1 MRNIIYLLRDFAE
14 DIFILSGLAI
24 INLATFQLNQVAGM
38 YCLGITLAVI
48 GLTIAR
54 QPPKKE

>member
-14 DIFILSGLAI
+14 DIFILAGMAL
-24 INLATFQLNQVAGM
+24 INVATFQLHQTAGM
-38 YCLGITLAVI
+38 YSLGVTLAVI

>member
-1 MRNIIYLLRDFAE
+1 MRNIIYLLKDFAE
-14 DIFILSGLAI
+14 DVLILAGLTV
-24 INLATFQLNQVAGM
+24 INAATFQLNQTAGL
-38 YCLGITLAVI
+38 YCLGVTLAVI